1 MTVNQSFFFFF
12 FGLRQLIRVCHLKI
26 MIKDVSLFAA
36 AELHHKTT
44 TLKTQQVL
52 NLRTITLLQSL
63 TGYYYSSL

>member
-1 MTVNQSFFFFF
+1 
-12 FGLRQLIRVCHLKI
+12 

-36 AELHHKTT
+36 AELHDKTT